1 MILAREQINRYL
13 RHIIMPEI
21 SGPGQKKLLES
32 TVFVCGENIDAAA
45 PAIYYLAASGIG
57 FINCHF
63 ETAEGFDRLA
73 ASIRDL
79 NSDVSIA
86 LVGSKDSELRI
97 FLGRPEFIIK
107 QSDNIAEGFVPSII
121 ALQNG
126 WKGGIEVFRDL
137 AAARSFLAAVFAGQ
151 QPVDV
156 CFKDNLIKNGV
167 FSSCF
172 SGALCAMEVVKL
184 ALAIGE
190 TADDLLYF
198 NLLSMDFSKTS
209 KEDSARTV
217 AELCTLKPEE
227 CQETRL
233 EEGKV
238 LIVGTGGL
246 GSPAAY
252 ALASAGIG
260 TIGLVDYDTV
270 EISNLNRQILHAVSR
285 IGMPKVESA
294 AVFLKSLNP
303 QLTVNVYNTSLTKEN
318 VFDILASYDVVI
330 VAVDNFP
337 ARFLLNDACFFA
349 GKPMIDAGV
358 IRFDGTSM
366 TISTPVGPCYRCTLP
381 DIPSSGKIPSCAET
395 GVLGPL
401 PGIMGFIQSAEA
413 AKLLSGQG
421 QLLSDRVVYFDG
433 LFSSF
438 HTLRLNKADN
448 CALCGTNPTIHELQE
463 YEFVCADAVDQETQ

>member
-1 MILAREQINRYL
+1 
-13 RHIIMPEI
+13 MPEI

-57 FINCHF
+57 FIKCHF
-63 ETAEGFDRLA
+63 EITEGFDRLV

-86 LVGSKDSELRI
+86 LAGSQDSEFRI
-97 FLGRPEFIIK
+97 FLGRPEFIVK
-107 QSDNIAEGFVPSII
+107 QSDNIATGFVPSII

-126 WKGGIEVFRDL
+126 WKGGIEVFREL
-137 AAARSFLAAVFAGQ
+137 AAARSFLAAVSSGQ
-151 QPVDV
+151 QSTDA

-198 NLLSMDFSKTS
+198 NLLSMDFIKAS
-209 KEDSARTV
+209 KEDSARII
-217 AELCTLKPEE
+217 AELCTIKPEE

-233 EEGKV
+233 EKGKV

-252 ALASAGIG
+252 ALAAAGIG

-318 VFDILASYDVVI
+318 VFDILAGYDVVI

-366 TISTPVGPCYRCTLP
+366 TIISTSAGPCYRCTLP
-381 DIPSSGKIPSCAET
+381 EIPSSGKIPSCAET
-395 GVLGPL
+395 GVLGSL

-413 AKLLSGQG
+413 AKFLSGQG

-438 HTLRLNKADN
+438 HTLRLNKSDD
-448 CALCGTNPTIHELQE
+448 CALCGTHPTILELQE
-463 YEFVCADAVDQETQ
+463 YEFVCADTAEQ